1 MSDDGQR
8 WKEKYLQSLEQQEKL
23 ERRWDARLDLLR
35 RGLVR
40 SSLAAEGSD
49 KAVDQCMQELREI
62 IRGDQIDA
70 GLSALIPRLEKAVLD
85 SEQRRQQR
93 VEQNVGALTG
103 LTNQLLKLD
112 VPRDVRKSL
121 KQFAKRI
128 DERASQSREMP
139 AMLGELSDLQ
149 RRALDELANSDAAAP
164 KPGLLQRLF
173 GSQGDAVEDAQPA
186 AAPLP
191 TGDALAPPPAVPA
204 PAALQ
209 AAPQQDDEPAPP
221 AKAPAAAPAPVEP
234 ISEPAP
240 VAAAPAPAPAPAP
253 VPAPAAATEQPA
265 QAQALAEAAPVVA
278 PLVPEVA
285 PAAPVEPLA
294 AAAPAPVTALA
305 GGVSPSLSPRLDS
318 LPLPAALITG
328 EGDPSYALPTLPEPG
343 YSAVAPHVA
352 ASLRG
357 LLDELELPEHHK
369 PQGEALRER
378 LEGGLNWYELVPVLD
393 DLAVLVLAVTDS
405 EHRDFAIYLK
415 QLNER
420 LVTFVASISAAHE
433 GYSET
438 LESARVLDDQLREQ
452 VSDLQS
458 SVQDATDLDDLKLSV
473 EQRLDGLLNTM
484 NDYQRQR
491 DAREEEVG
499 GRLKVLVERVATMEQ
514 EASAFRDHLEEQRQ
528 KALSDTLTGLPNRAA
543 WSERLELE
551 VARWKRY
558 GGELL
563 LAVLDIDHFKR
574 INDNYG
580 HLAGD
585 KVLKIIAGEIAKR
598 LRKTDFIARFGGEEF
613 VLLIPATPLEGGQQ
627 LLDTLRSAIE
637 QCPFHFKGEPVTI
650 TLSGGLVSFVEGE
663 KDEQTF
669 ERADQALYRA
679 KREGRN
685 RIVLG

>member
-40 SSLAAEGSD
+40 SSLAAEGTD

-93 VEQNVGALTG
+93 IDQNVGALTG

-112 VPRDVRKSL
+112 VPRDVRKAL

-128 DERASQSREMP
+128 DERASQAREMP
-139 AMLGELSDLQ
+139 ALLGELSGLQ
-149 RRALDELANSDAAAP
+149 QRALDEIVNAESATP
-164 KPGLLQRLF
+164 RPGLLQRLF
-173 GSQGDAVEDAQPA
+173 GGQGDSAEEPQAGG
-186 AAPLP
+186 APLP
-191 TGDALAPPPAVPA
+191 GGEALAPPPAVPA

-209 AAPQQDDEPAPP
+209 AAATPAEDDEPA
-221 AKAPAAAPAPVEP
+221 APAAG
-234 ISEPAP
+234 
-240 VAAAPAPAPAPAP
+240 AP
-253 VPAPAAATEQPA
+253 VPAPAQAPVAQPAPAAPGALEQPA
-265 QAQALAEAAPVVA
+265 PLQAAAEAAPAAVPA
-278 PLVPEVA
+278 PAPVA
-285 PAAPVEPLA
+285 PAAAPVDPLAVEPMASVA
-294 AAAPAPVTALA
+294 AAAPVTAVT

-318 LPLPAALITG
+318 LPLPAALLTG
-328 EGDPSYALPTLPEPG
+328 EGDPGYALPTPPEPG

-357 LLDELELPEHHK
+357 LLDELDLPERHK

-393 DLAVLVLAVTDS
+393 DLAVLVLAVTNS
-405 EHRDFAIYLK
+405 EHRDFALYLK

-420 LVTFVASISAAHE
+420 LVAFVASISAAQE

-458 SVQDATDLDDLKLSV
+458 SVQDATDLDDLKRAV
-473 EQRLDGLLNTM
+473 EKRLDGLLSTM

-491 DAREEEVG
+491 AAREEEVG
-499 GRLKVLVERVATMEQ
+499 GRLKMLVDRVATMEQ

-528 KALSDTLTGLPNRAA
+528 KALSDPLTGLPNRAA

-627 LLDTLRSAIE
+627 LLDTLRGAIE

-663 KDEQTF
+663 KDDQAF

-679 KREGRN
+679 KRDGRN